1 MPQIVNPPAD
11 WKNLEVHPIAA
22 LYPAMSDEEY
32 ETLQQDILERG
43 QQEPILLHEG
53 KIPDGKARNRA
64 CKELDL
70 VPQFAEWDGDQTTL
84 STWLQVKGQN
94 LVRRHLGAEQR
105 AAILLR
111 SAEVFPEVQQTIQ
124 VIVGA
129 AELRKQLG
137 IKVPK
142 QGNVWGEAA
151 TIIGRIVGVS
161 GSTVKRVLRVQ
172 DEHPDRLKDLAEG
185 ETTCSKVLKAE
196 KEAAPAPEPDAAAQV
211 VKKYQLVY
219 ADLTHGKLDK
229 KPLLTWIDTKSALF
243 LWTPPGRLQEAIKLL
258 LVWGWEYKTTFV
270 WDRGKEVELL
280 LLATRNCPPKMYAPA
295 KVVIKEKAPQ
305 DGGKPELFRELA
317 ATLFPQTEGSRLD
330 LFSPVVPDG
339 WDKEPVAADA
349 AAA

>member
-1 MPQIVNPPAD
+1 MPQNVNPPAD
-11 WKNLEVHPIAA
+11 WKNLEIHPIAA
-22 LYPAMSDEEY
+22 LYPAMSREEY
-32 ETLQQDILERG
+32 ETLKQDILKRG

-53 KIPDGKARNRA
+53 KILDGQARHRV

-70 VPQFAEWDGDQTTL
+70 VPQFAEWDGDQNTL
-84 STWLQVKGQN
+84 AVWLQVKGQN

-137 IKVPK
+137 MKLPK

-151 TIIGRIVGVS
+151 DIIGRIVGVS
-161 GSTVKRVLRVQ
+161 GSTVKRVRQVQ
-172 DEHPDRLKDLAEG
+172 KDAPDKLKELAEG
-185 ETTCSKVLKAE
+185 KTTCSRVLKPV
-196 KEAAPAPEPDAAAQV
+196 KQPAAAQQPAAAAQPA
-211 VKKYQLVY
+211 KTYQLIY
-219 ADLTHGKLDK
+219 ADLAHDKLDT
-229 KPLLTWIDTKSALF
+229 KPVPAWAAVKSSLF
-243 LWTPPGRLQEAIKLL
+243 LWTTPSRLHEALKLL
-258 LVWGWEYKTTFV
+258 LTWGWEYKTMFV

-280 LLATRNCPPKMYAPA
+280 LLATRNYPPAVYAAA

-305 DGGKPELFRELA
+305 KGGKPELFRELA
-317 ATLFPQTEGSRLD
+317 ANLFPQSEGSRLD
-330 LFSPVVPDG
+330 LFSPVIPDG
-339 WDKEPVAADA
+339 WDDEPVAAA